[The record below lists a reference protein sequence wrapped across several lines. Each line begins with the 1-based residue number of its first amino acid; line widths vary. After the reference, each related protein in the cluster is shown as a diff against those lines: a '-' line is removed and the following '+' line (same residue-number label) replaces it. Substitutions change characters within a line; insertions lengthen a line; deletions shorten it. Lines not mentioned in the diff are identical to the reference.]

1 MNGERRGP
9 ELLCR
14 AGDTERRC
22 RLGGSPLAQGAVRP
36 TVCTL
41 QRLQGS
47 ESVACV
53 CSHPHSVHPACGASS
68 ARRSSCSC
76 VFTSAYVQGVLDPV
90 TARACDVLLLFAA
103 AAALLCPAHCTSWS
117 SSRWKGFAQIA
128 TPSERMV
135 PGSLLRAPVPRAAA
149 PPHGKETLPSCGK
162 ADALRFQVYLHVYA
176 QGHTKSR
183 SLERITPEERKA
195 HSSLI
200 NQSNSQRIH

>member
-1 MNGERRGP
+1 MGKEGVLNCCAGRETQRGA
-9 ELLCR
+9 
-14 AGDTERRC
+14 AGWGRHPWP
-22 RLGGSPLAQGAVRP
+22 GGAVRP

-53 CSHPHSVHPACGASS
+53 CSHPHPVHPACGASS

-90 TARACDVLLLFAA
+90 TARACDVLLLFAAA